1 MGNMMKKIKKLLSI
15 GLTFLLCFTA
25 FTACNLYKENLWFSE
40 EKLQK
45 CLVSDLPKLNSDKYV
60 RYNDNDVYAKLTEEE
75 FHSYANEI
83 YEYLLESNFVY
94 LGTRGETKG
103 TLNGAF
109 PVYYFEP
116 ASELSEFLDGREY
129 CFVYSD
135 GNITNGNGDLTFCI
149 IMLTQYSSTKTIE
162 YDKYKTFDYN
172 SLISLRFNSEEPLGG
187 RYELHKH
194 TYEWIGSEGGHQK
207 VYTCGCEYPDIVE
220 LHSDNNSDYVC
231 DVCGWSMDGILPE
244 IVPDGNQNQNDSNDI
259 FYAACY
265 PQDFEYSGRH
275 YRVVQGVGL
284 KTTVTQ
290 EELGELLGYIIREE
304 DVSAFTQEYPNVDYV
319 IDNGIYDYAT
329 NNRVAFY
336 SVKAYPDLSIIEELD
351 KEFISRNLSPGGSAD
366 LLALTYFLY
375 FLNS

>member
-1 MGNMMKKIKKLLSI
+1 MKTIKKLLTI

-116 ASELSEFLDGREY
+116 ASELSEFIDGGDY

-135 GNITNGNGDLTFCI
+135 GKIKNGNGELTFCI
-149 IMLTQYSSTKTIE
+149 IMIDYFYPNDFYYPNQANGSTRTIK
-162 YDKYKTFDYN
+162 YDKNKEFEYN
-172 SLISLRFNSEEPLGG
+172 AIISLRFNSEAPLGG
-187 RYELHKH
+187 RYELHEH
-194 TYEWIGSEGGHQK
+194 TCKLVGNEAGHQT
-207 VYTCGCEYPDIVE
+207 VYTCGCPSPDIME
-220 LHSDNNSDYVC
+220 LHNDNNGDYIC

-265 PQDFEYSGRH
+265 PQDFEYNGRH
-275 YRVVQGVGL
+275 YRSVQGVGL
-284 KTTVTQ
+284 KTTATQ
-290 EELGELLGYIIREE
+290 EELGELLGYIIRQE
-304 DVSAFTQEYPNVDYV
+304 DVSAFSQEYPNVDYV

-336 SVKAYPDLSIIEELD
+336 SVKAYPDLS
-351 KEFISRNLSPGGSAD
+351 FICMNQLGEYVLFHDITD
-366 LLALTYFLY
+366 LLA
-375 FLNS
+375 